1 MCDLVVVLGF
11 DNIFSGPSVGRS
23 GGLSLFWKKE
33 VYVSNLFWDL
43 FWDVR
48 MLEVE
53 VKSDDLFFYLFCI
66 YGDPNLK
73 HHHVLWKRIERMVT
87 TRQGLWI

>member
-1 MCDLVVVLGF
+1 MCDLVFVLEF
-11 DNIFSGPSVGRS
+11 DNIFSIPSVGRS

-33 VYVSNLFWDL
+33 VYVRNL

-53 VKSDDLFFYLFCI
+53 VKSDDIVFYLFCI

-73 HHHVLWKRIERMVT
+73 YHHVLWKRIERMVT